1 MITLRFTSGEMEIW
15 SNISKSWNIMT
26 MIVSKFFFFM
36 SLLTASIVKNSHVL
50 AEINFIFLK
59 NAIDQT

>member
-1 MITLRFTSGEMEIW
+1 
-15 SNISKSWNIMT
+15 
-26 MIVSKFFFFM
+26 M
-36 SLLTASIVKNSHVL
+36 SLLTASIFKKSHVL